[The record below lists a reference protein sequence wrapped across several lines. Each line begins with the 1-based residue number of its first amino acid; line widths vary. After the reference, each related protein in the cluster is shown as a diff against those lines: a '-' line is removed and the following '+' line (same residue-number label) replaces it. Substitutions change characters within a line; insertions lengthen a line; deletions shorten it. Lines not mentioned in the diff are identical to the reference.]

1 MLGIV
6 ISLGLEANV
15 NSTEIVAYQL
25 KKQKMIV
32 SMIIILSL
40 LAIISSHIFL
50 MLELTEFSVF

>member
-15 NSTEIVAYQL
+15 NSTEIVVYQL

-32 SMIIILSL
+32 SMIIILSKS
-40 LAIISSHIFL
+40 ACYYK
-50 MLELTEFSVF
+50 

>member
-15 NSTEIVAYQL
+15 NSTEIVVYQL

-32 SMIIILSL
+32 SMII
-40 LAIISSHIFL
+40 
-50 MLELTEFSVF
+50 FSKSACYDK